1 MCLGSLVQARIRRL
15 VFGALDPKWG
25 AVESIMEFP
34 FKGMN
39 HSVQIK
45 GGILSE
51 ECGRI
56 IKEFFLE
63 KR

>member
-1 MCLGSLVQARIRRL
+1 MCLGSLVQARMRRL

-34 FKGMN
+34 FKEMN
-39 HSVQIK
+39 HLVLVK

-51 ECGRI
+51 ECGKI
-56 IKEFFLE
+56 IKEFFLG
-63 KR
+63 RR